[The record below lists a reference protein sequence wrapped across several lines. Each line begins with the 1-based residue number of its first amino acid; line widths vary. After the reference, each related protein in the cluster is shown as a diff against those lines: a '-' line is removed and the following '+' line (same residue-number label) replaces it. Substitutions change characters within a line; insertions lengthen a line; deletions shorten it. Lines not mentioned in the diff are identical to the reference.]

1 VLWSPLEVNTTPA
14 QPVVLSLVALGAS
27 GILGAEVVLSYDMTL
42 LEVADV
48 GPGTLLTLDGAV
60 LNIERNLEPGRV
72 RVRVT
77 RPSPTSGSGAVVA
90 LTARARQVGA
100 ATLGVESIVL
110 HTEAGPVQPALP
122 APARLTVRP

>member
-1 VLWSPLEVNTTPA
+1 
-14 QPVVLSLVALGAS
+14 VLSLVTIGAS
-27 GILGAEVVLSYDMTL
+27 GILGVEAVLSYDPAL

-48 GPGTLLTLDGAV
+48 GPGTLLTLDGAI

-90 LTARARQVGA
+90 LTARALQVGA

-110 HTEAGPVQPALP
+110 NTEAGPVQPALP